1 MLLLFDLELDHI
13 ILLEGTPFTAHTLE
27 IKSANIYTYGK
38 TRISNFK
45 GDQRTD
51 TGAY

>member
-1 MLLLFDLELDHI
+1 MMHAVTTSC
-13 ILLEGTPFTAHTLE
+13 LEGTPFTAHTLE
-27 IKSANIYTYGK
+27 IKSANIYTYDK